1 MWPSKY
7 SFNWNSMDVGPQR
20 DLVGDFANAVRNRSD
35 LIFGL
40 YHSMFEWFHPLYKY
54 DRGNLF
60 LTNDFARV
68 SLIGVQRNDG

>member
-1 MWPSKY
+1 
-7 SFNWNSMDVGPQR
+7 MDVGPQR

-60 LTNDFARV
+60 LTNEFARV
-68 SLIGVQRNDG
+68 SHSFCRLAFTWKNRLIS